1 MAKSLLFS
9 FDDLTDKNKVVQSVK
24 KQFES
29 LNLPVSSVDV
39 PQRIKR
45 TAGISYREVS
55 MTFVDSQ
62 IVTLR
67 IKKTGDIFEVRLNG
81 KAIPIR
87 NQDDQ
92 KKGLKEIA
100 EAVIKNQSAFQRKL
114 ARIAV
119 KVPTKGMR
127 STVSVV
133 EQQASKIDEL
143 KAAIAEYQKKTEEL
157 RVQRDADKAEADRKE
172 SALLTLENK
181 ANELQVEIDT
191 LKKAAA

>member
-9 FDDLTDKNKVVQSVK
+9 FDDLSDKNKVVQSVK

-29 LNLPVSSVDV
+29 LNLSVSSVDV

-62 IVTLR
+62 TVTLR

-100 EAVIKNQSAFQRKL
+100 DAVIKNQSAFQRKL
-114 ARIAV
+114 ARIAI

-133 EQQASKIDEL
+133 ERQASKIEEM
-143 KAAIAEYQKKTEEL
+143 KSAIEEYRKKTEEL
-157 RVQRDADKAEADRKE
+157 RAKRDADKAEADRKE
-172 SALLTLENK
+172 SALLTLDNQ
-181 ANELQVEIDT
+181 AQQLGVEIET
-191 LKKAAA
+191 LKKAA

>member
-9 FDDLTDKNKVVQSVK
+9 FDDLSDKNKVVQSVK

-29 LNLPVSSVDV
+29 LNLSVSSVDV

-62 IVTLR
+62 TVTLR

-100 EAVIKNQSAFQRKL
+100 DAVIKNQSAFQRKL
-114 ARIAV
+114 ARIAI

-133 EQQASKIDEL
+133 ERQASKIEEM
-143 KAAIAEYQKKTEEL
+143 KSAIEEYRKKTEEL
-157 RVQRDADKAEADRKE
+157 RAKRDADKAEADRKE
-172 SALLTLENK
+172 SALLSLDNQ
-181 ANELQVEIDT
+181 AQQLGVEIET
-191 LKKAAA
+191 LKKAA